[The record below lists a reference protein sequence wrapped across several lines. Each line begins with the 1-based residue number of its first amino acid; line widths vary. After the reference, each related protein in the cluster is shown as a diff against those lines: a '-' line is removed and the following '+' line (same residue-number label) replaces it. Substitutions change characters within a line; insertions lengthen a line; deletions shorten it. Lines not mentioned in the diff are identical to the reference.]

1 MLLADLVFLF
11 LLLLAA
17 GTFVLAAGYA
27 LRREYRRAGL
37 VLWRLLLAA
46 AVYMLCVIAIS
57 LFGSRRVV
65 KIGEP
70 QCFDDWCVAITVVNK
85 EAVSEGLRY
94 TVDLQLA
101 SRALRVPQ
109 RERYMVVYLIDNAG
123 RRFDPVPN
131 ASEVP
136 FGVLLQP
143 GQSMNASRS
152 FLLPLDAAH
161 VSAVVT
167 HEGGFPIEW
176 LVAGY
181 DAWFRKPPIVEIP

>member
-1 MLLADLVFLF
+1 MHLADLLFLI

-17 GTFVLAAGYA
+17 GTFVLAAGYV
-27 LRREYRRAGL
+27 LRREYRRAGR
-37 VLWRLLLAA
+37 VLWRLLLGA
-46 AVYMLCVIAIS
+46 AVYMLCVIGIS

-70 QCFDDWCVAITVVNK
+70 QCFDDLCVAVTAVNK
-85 EAVSEGLRY
+85 EAVSKGLRY
-94 TVDLQLA
+94 TVDLQLS

-109 RERYMVVYLIDNAG
+109 RERHMVVYLIDNAG
-123 RRFDPVPN
+123 RRFDPMPDP
-131 ASEVP
+131 SYVP
-136 FGVLLQP
+136 FDVLLQP

-152 FLLPLDAAH
+152 FLLPPDAVH
-161 VSAVVT
+161 WSAVVT

-176 LVAGY
+176 LIAGY

>member
-46 AVYMLCVIAIS
+46 AVYMLCVITIS
-57 LFGSRRVV
+57 LFGARRVV
-65 KIGEP
+65 KIGAP
-70 QCFDDWCVAITVVNK
+70 QCFDDWCVAITAVNK

-152 FLLPLDAAH
+152 FLLPPDAAH